1 VESTGMK
8 LALAL
13 LVLGFQTAAP
23 EAALVADAE
32 RLSKLGNN
40 EEARVRVERA
50 IEALLVAR
58 PDPVDAQDERV
69 FRDAGALA
77 YKLRSLEPAIR
88 AWDAVRRFR
97 AKTLAADSLELQ
109 NARGNVSWL
118 GEQLGRLA
126 EARAHE
132 EVMVAAIEAS
142 QPADHDALQLA
153 RANLGDTLLQ
163 LGEFDRALEQL
174 RKVVEVRRA
183 KFDAQHPQRL
193 RAELD
198 LACALVGVDDL
209 AGADAVLVEVL
220 AQAPADAFAVR
231 VRAASDLALV
241 RAARGEVVSFHA
253 SVASFAREIEAAGKS
268 IDALPWRD
276 AEIRAAELRPF
287 ADLLVSA
294 ANGFGLPLAHA
305 ETLESVGRL
314 AAVLP
319 PGEPHAVLRRIEH
332 SRITGKGR
340 DRRLATE
347 ESLAAIVFA
356 ADGGAR
362 WVDLG
367 ALSDARAL
375 VEAWHAAARDR
386 AAVDEATR
394 MTAGLFAPLAAALGD
409 PAVLR
414 IVPDDV
420 VWAAPLHALEL
431 RAKDGR
437 AIPIEAI
444 LRGPGAESAVSAAK
458 WRVFGDPAPKI
469 AGEREPVVP
478 GRGAA
483 ASFVTNATNAPLGIP
498 LAWGVRLGFE
508 PDLGEA
514 CTLERIASAD
524 PAAKSLIL
532 ALPTWSAPAST
543 PCLTTPRAIH
553 ASSPLAGA
561 MVREDV
567 VGGSFPADLCGFLC
581 AGFAEPGGED
591 ARVPGAPRAADLRT
605 LEGLRGSS
613 IVLASWPMRRPAVE
627 FARDIETL
635 TRALIAAGCADV
647 CVAAGA
653 IPTSAVTLPADLEAR
668 IPSGPSKNGPTPP
681 GPWIRTRAVR

>member
-1 VESTGMK
+1 MNSV
-8 LALAL
+8 LAFAL
-13 LVLGFQTAAP
+13 LTLGIQSPAP

-32 RLSKLGNN
+32 RLAKLGNN

-50 IEALLVAR
+50 IEALFVAR

-118 GEQLGRLA
+118 GEQLGRLT

-132 EVMVAAIEAS
+132 EAMVAAIEGS
-142 QPADHDALQLA
+142 QAADHDALMLA

-163 LGEFDRALEQL
+163 LGEPDGALEQF

-183 KFDAQHPQRL
+183 KFDAKHPQRL

-198 LACALVGVDDL
+198 LACGLAGVDDL

-220 AQAPADAFAVR
+220 ANAPTDPFAIR

-241 RAARGEVVSFHA
+241 RAARGEVASFHGA
-253 SVASFAREIEAAGKS
+253 VAGLAREIETARKS
-268 IDALPWRD
+268 IEVLSWRE

-294 ANGFGLPLAHA
+294 ANGFGVLAGLD

-319 PGEPHAVLRRIEH
+319 RGEPHAVFRRIER

-340 DRRLATE
+340 DRKLETE
-347 ESLAAIVFA
+347 DCLVAIVFT
-356 ADGGAR
+356 ADGRAR

-367 ALSDARAL
+367 SLTGTRAL
-375 VEAWHAAARDR
+375 VDAWSNAAR
-386 AAVDEATR
+386 AGTGAEEAKRITE
-394 MTAGLFAPLAAALGD
+394 ALFHPLAVALGE

-414 IVPDDV
+414 VVPDDV
-420 VWAAPLHALEL
+420 VWAAPLHALDL
-431 RAKDGR
+431 RTKDGR

-444 LRGPGAESAVSAAK
+444 LRGTPSEVAVSSTK
-458 WRVFGDPAPKI
+458 WRVLGDPAPKI
-469 AGEREPVVP
+469 AGERAAVVS
-478 GRGAA
+478 GSGAA
-483 ASFVTNATNAPLGIP
+483 ASFVAKATNAPLGGAA
-498 LAWGVRLGFE
+498 AWGTRLGLA
-508 PDLGEA
+508 PDVGEA
-514 CTLERIASAD
+514 CTIQRITSVD
-524 PAAKSLIL
+524 PAANALIL
-532 ALPTWSAPAST
+532 ALPMWSAPAST
-543 PCLTTPRAIH
+543 PCLTTPRAIA

-567 VGGSFPADLCGFLC
+567 VGGSSPADLCGLLF
-581 AGFAEPGGED
+581 AGFAEPAGED
-591 ARVPGAPRAADLRT
+591 GRVPGAPRAADLRA
-605 LEGLRGSS
+605 LEGLRGKS
-613 IVLASWPMRRPAVE
+613 VLLVAQPARRPAVE
-627 FARDIETL
+627 VARDVEAT

-647 CVAAGA
+647 CVAVGA
-653 IPTSAVTLPADLEAR
+653 IPTSTVTLPSDLEER
-668 IPSGPSKNGPTPP
+668 LPTGNGKSAPTPA